1 MTTGIGELLG
11 IKLATLVA
19 GLVGSIASL
28 AYMRDLTPGKA
39 GLAVIVGTGCAA
51 YVTPLVMGWL
61 SLSGGE
67 GENAAAFI
75 VGVVGMNLVGAFYKG
90 GERLRDRGINIAPK
104 SALGD
109 KEADK
114 EGEDGEGK

>member
-1 MTTGIGELLG
+1 MSGTGIGEALG
-11 IKLATLVA
+11 LKLAVVVA

-51 YVTPLVMGWL
+51 YVTPLMMGWL
-61 SLSGGE
+61 SLSGGS

-75 VGVVGMNLVGAFYKG
+75 VGVVGMNLVGALVKG
-90 GERLRDRGINIAPK
+90 GERLKDRGIRLAPP
-104 SALGD
+104 SALDDDED
-109 KEADK
+109 K
-114 EGEDGEGK
+114 

>member
-1 MTTGIGELLG
+1 MMDGLGELLG
-11 IKLATLVA
+11 LKMATLVA

-51 YVTPLVMGWL
+51 YVTPLVMGWMNL
-61 SLSGGE
+61 TGSS

-75 VGVVGMNLVGAFYKG
+75 VGVVGMNLVGALYKG
-90 GERLRDRGINIAPK
+90 GERIRERGIRIAPT

-109 KEADK
+109 EDDKGNGKEQ
-114 EGEDGEGK
+114 